1 MRQIAL
7 PLQKHRGC
15 GYPIAKGLAQ
25 SPRATVYRI
34 AAALV
39 LVSILSVWPALKYWD
54 LGVAPGWA
62 RGVLLVALLQLA
74 YAAWLV
80 SIPDWASLWASM
92 FVLAIVATL
101 YGTTAAMTLATPMEH
116 EPPLGLQSVRHA
128 APYWCGGVMLL
139 TISAA
144 YLCGHA
150 AQRIRHAAGKS

>member
-1 MRQIAL
+1 MGRTTA
-7 PLQKHRGC
+7 KTSWFRN
-15 GYPIAKGLAQ
+15 PIAVGSTKSL
-25 SPRATVYRI
+25 RATVYRI
-34 AAALV
+34 AAGLV
-39 LVSILSVWPALKYWD
+39 FVSIVSMWPALRYWD

-62 RGVLLVALLQLA
+62 QGVLLVAILQLA

-128 APYWCGGVMLL
+128 APYWCFCMMLL

-150 AQRIRHAAGKS
+150 AQQIRRTGQRS